1 MRISFRVVA
10 LALILIAGGMLALSF
25 VSSTDK
31 PLRLGTN
38 LWPGYEPLYVSR
50 AQGELPDDKVVLV
63 ELLSASEVMRAFRNG
78 VIDAAALTLDEV
90 INLRLAGLKP
100 VVFQVTNISMG
111 ADVILARP
119 DITRFDQLK
128 GRRIGVEATALGA
141 YVLSRALELN
151 QMTLDEIEV
160 VHLEVNEH
168 AAAFSEGRVDAVV
181 TFDPV
186 PQQIGADNAV
196 RLFDSTSL
204 PGEIVDVLIVRES
217 LLEEREE
224 EIRLL
229 ISAWHQAL
237 AFIKREPNASAKMM
251 SERLKVSPE
260 EVQQS
265 LKGLVLPDREASLK
279 LFKGDPV
286 PLYQQA
292 GRLAASMKASGLID
306 QVPELE
312 GLIYSHYPE
321 S

>member
-10 LALILIAGGMLALSF
+10 LALILVASGMLALSF
-25 VSSTDK
+25 LSATSK

-38 LWPGYEPLYVSR
+38 LWPGYEPLYLSR
-50 AQGELPDDKVVLV
+50 AQGQLPREKVILV

-119 DITRFDQLK
+119 DITDFAQLK
-128 GRRIGVEATALGA
+128 GKRIGVEATALGA
-141 YVLSRALELN
+141 YVLSRALEMN

-160 VHLEVNEH
+160 IHLEVNEH
-168 AAAFSEGRVDAVV
+168 AAAFKDGRVDALV

-186 PQQIGADNAV
+186 PQQIGGEHAV
-196 RLFDSTSL
+196 RLLDSTSL
-204 PGEIVDVLIVRES
+204 PGEIVDVLVIRER
-217 LLEEREE
+217 LLKEREE
-224 EIRLL
+224 EVQLL
-229 ISAWHQAL
+229 IKAWHQEL
-237 AFIKREPNASAKMM
+237 AFIEQEPEMSAKMM

-265 LKGLVLPDREASLK
+265 LKGLVLPDQEASLR
-279 LFKGDPV
+279 LFKGEPA
-286 PLYQQA
+286 PLYKQA
-292 GRLAASMKASGLID
+292 ERLAASMKASGLID
-306 QVPELE
+306 RMPDLE
-312 GLIYSHYPE
+312 GLIYSQYPE